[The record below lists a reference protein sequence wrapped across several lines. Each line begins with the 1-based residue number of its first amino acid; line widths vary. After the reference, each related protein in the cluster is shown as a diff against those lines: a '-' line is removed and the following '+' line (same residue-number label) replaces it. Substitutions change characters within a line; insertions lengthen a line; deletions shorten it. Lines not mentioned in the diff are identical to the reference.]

1 MEHAVEAHGLSGL
14 DAEGDYVFYLEVDR
28 VPDTDAVADA
38 AFNDL
43 ERRSLHAEHLAD
55 ERG

>member
-14 DAEGDYVFYLEVDR
+14 DAEGDDVFYLEVDR